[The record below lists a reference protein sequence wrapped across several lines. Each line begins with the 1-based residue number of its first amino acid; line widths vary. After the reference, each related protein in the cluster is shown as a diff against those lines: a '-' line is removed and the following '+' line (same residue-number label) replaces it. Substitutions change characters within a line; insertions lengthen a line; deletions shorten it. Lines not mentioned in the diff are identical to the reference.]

1 MKCTSCGADIGL
13 TDEKCPYCGRVV
25 TETKGYQTGLKD
37 YKEKNKKT
45 KRRLTD
51 TLSGNIPIVISA
63 VVMVALL
70 AATGVAGYVKQN
82 AYRFRSDAMRKESVK
97 KYDEYSAQIKEYM
110 EAGDYTGFAAFM
122 EYHNIAEWEAPYDD
136 LNLLWKM
143 AKDYNYLVSDVESS
157 VMFGPD
163 ATRYRPEQD
172 VADCRRAIW
181 EFYSEYE
188 DNRPDIES
196 DPYGTYIHDMKKKAD
211 IILKVYLGLDDTAR
225 ESFLASSDIEQEAYL
240 EGVLINE

>member
-25 TETKGYQTGLKD
+25 TETKGYQTDLKD

-97 KYDEYSAQIKEYM
+97 KYDEYSAQIKEYL

-136 LNLLWKM
+136 LNLLWEI
-143 AKDYNYLVSDVESS
+143 ASDYNRLVSEVESS
-157 VMFGPD
+157 VLFGPEAD
-163 ATRYRPEQD
+163 RYRPEED
-172 VADCRRAIW
+172 VSDCRRAIR
-181 EFYSEYE
+181 EFYDEYA
-188 DNRPDIES
+188 DDRSKIET
-196 DPYGTYIHDMKKKAD
+196 DPYGPYINDMKKKAD
-211 IILKVYLGLDDTAR
+211 IVLRVYLGLDEAAL
-225 ESFLASSDIEQEAYL
+225 ESYLASSDIEQESYL
-240 EGVLINE
+240 EGVIIDE